1 MMSTILELIILAM
14 IFQGVVA
21 VLNSILDTVGVG
33 SMLSGLPVVGSNLN
47 LIWAYLFVVI
57 SEVGGFGYGASTEI
71 LGIGDFGSDVG
82 TALAICAFIP
92 VKDAAISALG
102 KGLARG

>member
-47 LIWAYLFVVI
+47 LIWAYLFVTI
-57 SEVGGFGYGASTEI
+57 SGVDALDHASIEV
-71 LGIGDFGSDVG
+71 LGMDSFGSDVG

-102 KGLARG
+102 KGLSRG